1 VTSTKCALNLYLTWC
16 RYFWNMCAQTVL
28 AKVKQHHKVSYEHM
42 SKALKIDE
50 DTLGIWYYICIVFAN

>member
-1 VTSTKCALNLYLTWC
+1 
-16 RYFWNMCAQTVL
+16 MCAQTVL